1 MRTAT
6 GAAVSAALTN
16 RVTNGLR
23 PYAYPAT
30 AAAYP
35 TAAAHT
41 HAATASALTTA
52 LTTAHAASASAHVA
66 SAYTA
71 FGAPVLMSEAQQVA
85 HLAAQ
90 QQFQEYQRT
99 LALLQQEQQQE
110 QQQQQQPPSS
120 QQAAVDSRASDER
133 DNQRDPAI
141 LLPAALVA
149 GVAPNSQSATQL
161 GVGWTGT
168 PNLPPQ
174 PP

>member
-1 MRTAT
+1 
-6 GAAVSAALTN
+6 
-16 RVTNGLR
+16 
-23 PYAYPAT
+23 
-30 AAAYP
+30 
-35 TAAAHT
+35 
-41 HAATASALTTA
+41 
-52 LTTAHAASASAHVA
+52 
-66 SAYTA
+66 
-71 FGAPVLMSEAQQVA
+71 MSEAQQVA